1 MAPDDLRDDLIENEP
16 VLRSEEVEDND
27 GEERTWLW

>member
-1 MAPDDLRDDLIENEP
+1 MTPDDLREDLIDNEP
-16 VLRSEEVEDND
+16 LPQSEGEDND